1 MTKETALYDLLG
13 VAPTATPQ
21 DIKKGYRKQ
30 ALQYHPDKNPSP
42 DAEEKVSRWYSPS
55 HSILFQNR

>member
-1 MTKETALYDLLG
+1 MAKETALYDLLG
-13 VAPTATPQ
+13 VPPTATPQ

-42 DAEEKVSRWYSPS
+42 DAEEKVLLTVSVC
-55 HSILFQNR
+55 QT